1 MSYKE
6 EVMITLIGYKKCSTC
21 KNIEKLLK
29 EKNISYEY
37 REIDKDLLSPEE
49 LKKIKEM
56 AGIDIYKLFNSS
68 GVRYRELN
76 LKDKKKDMT
85 DEEIYELLSSD
96 GMLVKRPILLTGD
109 KAYVGPQVKKYLENL

>member
-1 MSYKE
+1 MN
-6 EVMITLIGYKKCSTC
+6 TLIGYKKCSTC
-21 KNIEKLLK
+21 KNIEKLLE
-29 EKNISYEY
+29 EKNISYGY

-56 AGIDIYKLFNSS
+56 ADIDIYKLFNSS

-85 DEEIYELLSSD
+85 DDEIYELLSSD
-96 GMLVKRPILLTGD
+96 GMLVKRPILLKDD